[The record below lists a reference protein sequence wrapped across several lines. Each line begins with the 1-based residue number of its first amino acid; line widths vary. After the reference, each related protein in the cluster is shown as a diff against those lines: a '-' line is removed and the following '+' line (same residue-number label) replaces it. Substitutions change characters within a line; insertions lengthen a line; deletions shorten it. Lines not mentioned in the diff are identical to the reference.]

1 VLSECRKSPRVRVFR
16 VQSETSRGARGPQTL
31 QSYRDDERRGR
42 GSRSCAGSDPQPHVG
57 VARVGVARVIAD
69 AARGGRALPLAVA
82 PRWRRAAAPLRAAE
96 RGATGTD
103 NRGYFAV
110 PVAVPNPTPCP
121 TPTVTSGEQPSG
133 VKSIC
138 FFWMSVIS
146 PWTGTGGREREHTR
160 DTGPGRLAGRR
171 PLSSVIRDV
180 PLGHYT
186 VIDLTGSR

>member
-1 VLSECRKSPRVRVFR
+1 MRSECRKSPRVRVFR

-96 RGATGTD
+96 LRVQTTEGTLPYQLRYHSPYRNQWRAAQRGEISIYAFFG
-103 NRGYFAV
+103 
-110 PVAVPNPTPCP
+110 CP
-121 TPTVTSGEQPSG
+121 L
-133 VKSIC
+133 
-138 FFWMSVIS
+138 FLR
-146 PWTGTGGREREHTR
+146 GREPGGERENTPVI
-160 DTGPGRLAGRR
+160 PGRGGLQGAAT
-171 PLSSVIRDV
+171 VIRD
-180 PLGHYT
+180 PRRPTRSLHS
-186 VIDLTGSR
+186 D